1 VPKESS
7 GSSPS
12 RPGFDSR
19 RRRFGAVIAFLSPVD
34 AFRRLIA
41 PCAAGRPNIVDMEI
55 AAPSECRT
63 RHPLIEGFRFNW
75 PTFLLIG
82 AINTGIASVLWI
94 DDTRPFWHPF
104 ITVQLNGYAIAYCVN
119 VAAPWDKRSPII
131 RLALASIIGAFIGLV
146 LVILVKGYSFE
157 YIRTHHW
164 FLWDFFAAS
173 INGLL
178 ISLIFFV
185 KFRETR
191 AAAALH
197 KAEAERHLLSKQA
210 IEAELKLMQAQV
222 EPHFLFNTLASVQYL
237 TETNPKEA
245 SALLGHLIDYLRAAL
260 PQLRASSTT
269 LGKEVELVEA
279 YLSILK
285 MRIGGRMSFAIDL
298 PPALKGHPFPP
309 NLLISLVENAI
320 KHGIE
325 PAAAGGSI
333 TVSARRDGE
342 SVVVSV
348 ADTGRGLS
356 ATTTSGQGVGLTNV
370 RERLAALYG
379 ARGRFTLESLAPN
392 GARATLALPY
402 ELGQ

>member
-1 VPKESS
+1 
-7 GSSPS
+7 
-12 RPGFDSR
+12 
-19 RRRFGAVIAFLSPVD
+19 
-34 AFRRLIA
+34 
-41 PCAAGRPNIVDMEI
+41 MELT
-55 AAPSECRT
+55 APSPNRS

-75 PTFLLIG
+75 QTFLLIG

-94 DDTRPFWHPF
+94 DDPRPFWHPF

-119 VAAPWDKRSPII
+119 VAAPWDKRGPIV
-131 RLALASIIGAFIGLV
+131 RLALASLCGALIGV
-146 LVILVKGYSFE
+146 SLVILVKGYTLE

-164 FLWDFFAAS
+164 FLWDIFAAF

-185 KFRETR
+185 KFREAR
-191 AAAALH
+191 ATAALH
-197 KAEAERHLLSKQA
+197 KAEAERHLASKQA
-210 IEAELKLMQAQV
+210 IEAQLKLMQAQV

-269 LGKEVELVEA
+269 LGKEAALAEA
-279 YLSILK
+279 YLNILK
-285 MRIGGRMSFAIDL
+285 MRIGGRMSFAIDIPTDL
-298 PPALKGHPFPP
+298 QSHPFPP

-325 PAAAGGSI
+325 PVAEGGSVTI
-333 TVSARRDGE
+333 SARRDGE
-342 SVVVSV
+342 SIVVSV

-356 ATTTSGQGVGLTNV
+356 GDRVSSGQGVGLSNI
-370 RERLAALYG
+370 RERLTALYG
-379 ARGRFTLESLAPN
+379 TRGRFTLESLAPQ

-402 ELGQ
+402 EPGP